1 MNGNQKRIFGAVAL
15 VVVVVGAAIY
25 WASHPPRPTPTP
37 APQPAPDVSSQI
49 EAGRQSAQD
58 CLDQALTQIQQ
69 VGGDTP
75 HALEKRNLEKRWVQY
90 LQQLQ
95 AEHNYPN
102 WPGPP
107 CDLYVRRT
115 KQSVSQAVAS
125 GIAQLEVHGAGLDK
139 ITVSVTVAPDVSVPG
154 GTLVIPVGAVF
165 ASATNSTQNM
175 MAAESVRF
183 AFSTDSMSL
192 STPHATP
199 GPSSIWFRP
208 ATFETSDSVRLLR
221 VSSPQPRPSQSVTQ
235 DIPVYCI
242 NRWRHTPK
250 KEDRFS
256 LAEPDFNSPV
266 QKLVSCLEHT
276 QEEHKTKQAAVWM
289 LADNLMNM
297 TAQTVAENLFAN
309 IQQEAP
315 VDLDHFV
322 VYVAGILRL
331 DRSGMSDEKLEEKLE
346 ELRQQLSDNFEQKR
360 RTFLWNIALVNV
372 ESFKTTAPLLQGCG
386 FDLSNKEFFTSDIKP
401 NTEPPAAQ

>member
-1 MNGNQKRIFGAVAL
+1 MNDNQKRILGAVAL
-15 VVVVVGAAIY
+15 VVVVVVGAVIY
-25 WASHPPRPTPTP
+25 WAPHPPPPTPTPTP
-37 APQPAPDVSSQI
+37 APQPGPDVSNQI
-49 EAGRQSAQD
+49 EAWRQSGQD
-58 CLDQALTQIQQ
+58 CLDRALAQIQQ
-69 VGGDTP
+69 IGGDTP
-75 HALEKRNLEKRWVQY
+75 HTQEKRNLEKRWVQY
-90 LQQLQ
+90 LQRLQ

-107 CDLYVRRT
+107 CDLYLRRT
-115 KQSVSQAVAS
+115 NQSVSQAVAS
-125 GIAQLEVHGAGLDK
+125 GIVQLEVHGAGLDK

-183 AFSTDSMSL
+183 AFSTDSASL
-192 STPHATP
+192 STPRATP
-199 GPSSIWFRP
+199 SPSSIWFRP
-208 ATFETSDSVRLLR
+208 AAFETSDSVRLLR

-235 DIPVYCI
+235 DISVYCI
-242 NRWRHTPK
+242 DRWRHTPK

-256 LAEPDFNSPV
+256 LAEPDPNSPV
-266 QKLVSCLEHT
+266 QKLVSCLEHS
-276 QEEHKTKQAAVWM
+276 QEEHEAKQAAVWM
-289 LADNLMNM
+289 LSDDLMNM
-297 TAQTVAENLFAN
+297 TAKTVAEKLFAS

-315 VDLDHFV
+315 ADLDHFV

-331 DRSGMSDEKLEEKLE
+331 DGSDISDEKLE

-360 RTFLWNIALVNV
+360 RMFLWSIALVNV

-386 FDLSNKEFFTSDIKP
+386 FDLSNKAFFTSDIKP